1 MRSDNP
7 PTPLNWTHLV
17 VNVIL
22 HLVSSGKTPDS
33 PCWGEKKHHARSK
46 PDHKYPRKGQ
56 CGGEK
61 CHPFPTVFVSDPES
75 KPSSDTR
82 GTKSNLPGLSGREQA
97 LEFMLF
103 LCLLKTDGST
113 WQKNQTSGHASLIS
127 VVSVRYVCLE
137 FQRGSRIEIAAE
149 LCSFL

>member
-1 MRSDNP
+1 MLRREETPCEEQKLITSTHKKDNV
-7 PTPLNWTHLV
+7 W
-17 VNVIL
+17 
-22 HLVSSGKTPDS
+22 
-33 PCWGEKKHHARSK
+33 
-46 PDHKYPRKGQ
+46 
-56 CGGEK
+56 GEK
-61 CHPFPTVFVSDPES
+61 CHPSLTAFVTES
-75 KPSSDTR
+75 KPSSDTC

-137 FQRGSRIEIAAE
+137 FQWGSRIEIAAE